1 MKTEKWVSRT
11 FVVAAMSATVAVP
24 MSGSAQGMQDSAVSR
39 NSGKTQ
45 VQSASHG
52 TSVNGELQKLFQQSG
67 QEMPSMRSQ
76 DLPNAQ
82 NMQTQL
88 VRKKPAEPPK
98 KENVFKKFW
107 GKVTGR
113 GTAPAAA
120 PAPVPPDY
128 REPAPVPA
136 TAGPAGGLRR
146 SAPLPAAAAAAP
158 KAVAAR
164 PAFPSIMKPAATPN
178 GEPAAVP
185 PVAGH
190 SLRPRTTVSEPA
202 TAGPAGLPGLSGK
215 PARFTQPGAAPAF
228 MPKAEAAAAAAAASA
243 SAAAKQVSSAAN
255 ATVDAVKKQS
265 EFPELFGGAEADA
278 AADPLDLD
286 SIAEAMQEQE
296 NSVKQQ
302 ASAAAET
309 ITETVQQKAATVDAA
324 VQEAEQALK
333 SVAEENPFT
342 GVILE
347 QQKETLPEA
356 IQFEEAEAAQQSR
369 VAQPPAFE
377 PSLPSD
383 LPTFPAA
390 APTVET
396 ETESAAAGESQAAPS
411 EQLRSLP
418 DEKLRVAMENDE
430 RQKQLTRIRER
441 GEQTG
446 FKGFCPVALRDHR
459 ELIDAD
465 SAITAQFGLQ
475 TYTFSSEQARSLFEA
490 DPTRYAPASG
500 GCDVVVLAREGVE
513 RPGRLDFALWFRGR
527 LYMFETRDSMSEFH
541 ASPRTFA
548 VEQ

>member
-1 MKTEKWVSRT
+1 MKSEQWVCRT

-24 MSGSAQGMQDSAVSR
+24 MSPAVQGMQDSGAARST
-39 NSGKTQ
+39 GKVQ
-45 VQSASHG
+45 VQSASQG

-82 NMQTQL
+82 NMQTQM
-88 VRKKPAEPPK
+88 VRKKPAEPAK

-136 TAGPAGGLRR
+136 TVGPAGGLRR
-146 SAPLPAAAAAAP
+146 TAPLPAAASATVSGP
-158 KAVAAR
+158 TTAR
-164 PAFPSIMKPAATPN
+164 PAFPSIMKPTPAAT

-190 SLRPRTTVSEPA
+190 SLRPRTLPA
-202 TAGPAGLPGLSGK
+202 ESSGASPTGLPVLSGK
-215 PARFTQPGAAPAF
+215 PSRFVQPGAAPAF
-228 MPKAEAAAAAAAASA
+228 MPKAEAAAAATAASA
-243 SAAAKQVSSAAN
+243 AAAAKQVSSAAS
-255 ATVDAVKKQS
+255 ATVDAAKKQAD
-265 EFPELFGGAEADA
+265 FLDPFGAAESDES
-278 AADPLDLD
+278 ADPLDLD
-286 SIAEAMQEQE
+286 SIAEAMKEQE
-296 NSVKQQ
+296 SSLKQQ
-302 ASAAAET
+302 AGAAAAAAV
-309 ITETVQQKAATVDAA
+309 ETVQEKVAEADAA

-333 SVAEENPFT
+333 SVAEDNPFT

-347 QQKETLPEA
+347 QQQGEVPEA
-356 IQFEEAEAAQQSR
+356 IQFEEAEAAQEARRMQTPVSEP
-369 VAQPPAFE
+369 AQTAELPA
-377 PSLPSD
+377 L
-383 LPTFPAA
+383 PAA
-390 APTVET
+390 DDPA
-396 ETESAAAGESQAAPS
+396 AAPS

-430 RQKQLTRIRER
+430 RQKQLSRIRER
-441 GEQTG
+441 GDQAG

-459 ELIDAD
+459 ELVDAD

-475 TYTFSSEQARSLFEA
+475 TLAFSSEQARSLFEA

-527 LYMFETRDSMSEFH
+527 LYMFESRDSMSEFH
-541 ASPRTFA
+541 AAPRSFA

>member
-1 MKTEKWVSRT
+1 MKTEKWVCRT

-24 MSGSAQGMQDSAVSR
+24 MSGAAQGMQDSAVSR
-39 NSGKTQ
+39 NSGKAQ

-82 NMQTQL
+82 NMQSQL
-88 VRKKPAEPPK
+88 VRKKPAEPVK

-128 REPAPVPA
+128 REPAPASA

-146 SAPLPAAAAAAP
+146 TAPQPAAAASKAAG
-158 KAVAAR
+158 AR
-164 PAFPSIMKPAATPN
+164 PAFPTIMKPAATPA

-190 SLRPRTTVSEPA
+190 SLRPRTVVSEPA
-202 TAGPAGLPGLSGK
+202 AAGPAGLPALSGK
-215 PARFTQPGAAPAF
+215 PSRFVQPGAAPSF
-228 MPKAEAAAAAAAASA
+228 MPKAEAAAAATAASA
-243 SAAAKQVSSAAN
+243 AAAAKQVSSAAD

-265 EFPELFGGAEADA
+265 EFPDLFGGAEADE

-286 SIAEAMQEQE
+286 AIAEAMKDQES
-296 NSVKQQ
+296 SVKQQ
-302 ASAAAET
+302 ASEAADA
-309 ITETVQQKAATVDAA
+309 IAETVQQKAAAADAV

-356 IQFEEAEAAQQSR
+356 IQFEEAEAAQQPR
-369 VAQPPAFE
+369 VAQPPVFE
-377 PSLPSD
+377 PSLPAE
-383 LPTFPAA
+383 PPAFPAA
-390 APTVET
+390 APATT
-396 ETESAAAGESQAAPS
+396 ETEAGAATAGESQAAPS

-441 GEQTG
+441 GQQTG

-475 TYTFSSEQARSLFEA
+475 TYSFSSEQARSLFEA